1 MSNFGIRQGYGY
13 GRLISENSIS
23 LIDTNIS
30 NTPPLSNRLTSVKNS
45 VVNYEPDN
53 PNLLNYGR
61 GNRDDGRATMRTSIS
76 LLAKVVTGSDKRKIS
91 EQNLAILIDKMDNN
105 DITYLDIKKH
115 VKTYGDLKIL
125 HDSINNKTS

>member
-13 GRLISENSIS
+13 GRLISKNSIS
-23 LIDTNIS
+23 SIDTNIS
-30 NTPPLSNRLTSVKNS
+30 NTSPLSNRLTSVKNS

-91 EQNLAILIDKMDNN
+91 EQNLAILIDKME
-105 DITYLDIKKH
+105 
-115 VKTYGDLKIL
+115 IL
-125 HDSINNKTS
+125 PI